1 MLPAHGGA
9 EDHARKREIVDIT
22 CLPGQLGRPLLAGN
36 GSAHD
41 AGLQLGPPFPSILNC
56 LSGLRQVFSGHYST
70 VLVDLDKLPPHRTF
84 PPVTSLVG
92 LCRRST
98 CAFPYRLAH
107 TRSYLGCLAGNPGSG
122 NAQEV
127 RGKRAKGPT
136 KRLLRTAVKANSR
149 GILSRLC
156 FPKVPVRLLTTDLC

>member
-56 LSGLRQVFSGHYST
+56 LSGLRQVFSGH
-70 VLVDLDKLPPHRTF
+70 
-84 PPVTSLVG
+84 
-92 LCRRST
+92 RRST

-122 NAQEV
+122 NAQKV

-136 KRLLRTAVKANSR
+136 KRLLRTALKANSR